1 LADNNTVFLS
11 PEIYAALLVAFAVPV
26 IMTVVGYL
34 KRQGAV
40 DTKTT
45 VTNVNLG
52 GLGKDVID
60 LKDELRDF
68 GRELQKVREAMRDIE
83 ANKERIGRIELRL
96 DKDLIGISRF
106 EDSLR
111 IIHETSSRVSN
122 LEDKVSSDIIDRRK
136 GKGAINTE

>member
-1 LADNNTVFLS
+1 MADNNTVFLS

-26 IMTVVGYL
+26 VMTVVGYL

-52 GLGKDVID
+52 GLGKDVTD

-68 GRELQKVREAMRDIE
+68 GKELQKVRETMHDIE
-83 ANKERIGRIELRL
+83 ANKERIGRIEIRL
-96 DKDLIGISRF
+96 DKDLIGMSRF
-106 EDSLR
+106 EDALR
-111 IIHETSSRVSN
+111 IVHDHSVRMSN
-122 LEDKVSSDIIDRRK
+122 LEDKISSDMIDRRK
-136 GKGAINTE
+136 GRGPINTE